1 MEIFSFLENIHTLQA
16 IVFII
21 GLAFLVFEMFH
32 PGFGVAG
39 FVGLL
44 LLITGILITAKN
56 VFEAL
61 VMLIIL
67 LAIVGL
73 ALMMVLHSASKGR
86 LSKTLIL
93 KDSLNREEGFVGTE
107 DMKYFIGK
115 EGVTLTIL
123 HPAGTAEFDGV
134 KLDVVTEGNYLEKNT
149 RVKVVQVIGRRIVV
163 KEMVEHA
170 LI

>member
-1 MEIFSFLENIHTLQA
+1 VEIFSFLENIHTLQ
-16 IVFII
+16 II
-21 GLAFLVFEMFH
+21 IFVIGFAFLTFEMFH
-32 PGFGVAG
+32 PGFGVPG
-39 FVGLL
+39 VIGLL
-44 LLITGILITAKN
+44 LLVTGILITARN

-93 KDSLNREEGFVGTE
+93 KDSLNKEEGFVGTD

-115 EGVTLTIL
+115 EGVSITVL

-134 KLDVVTEGNYLEKNT
+134 KLDVVTEGNYLDKNT
-149 RVKVVQVIGRRIVV
+149 RVKVSEVTGRRIVV
-163 KEMVEHA
+163 KEI
-170 LI
+170 L